1 MLGNPFSSA
10 GRFGPL
16 LERLLTSIIGEPH
29 AETWRQNVL
38 EMGLKLCVVLGSIVY
53 VPSVYLS
60 VQYEKWVVAVGDT
73 IAIVTVVLL
82 SRVRS
87 PGYQFRAVAFS
98 LVLYVLGLALLLE
111 VGPICQIY
119 LFGFSIIATL
129 LLGTRVGIF
138 AVALNTIS
146 LLIIGLAGY
155 ASPEMAVSWQPQMAV
170 GWVVTSMNFALVDT
184 VLVVSLGVVLTAL
197 ERIARRER
205 ETRDQLE
212 REHATLAATNA
223 ALDQQVRERQS
234 LESRL
239 AHTQRMEMVGRLA
252 GGVAHDFNNLLTV
265 VCGCSEM
272 LLSELPLDTP
282 VRALVEDIV
291 RAGQRGTALTR
302 QLLTFSRQQIL
313 QVEVFNL
320 NQVLLDTI
328 KLLARLLGED
338 VALQTTLDQAAGCV
352 KGDVGQVEQVVINLA
367 VNGRDAM
374 PRGGILTIE
383 TAAVDVPES
392 DPLLPPDAWPGRYV
406 RMAVSDT
413 GTGMLPEVQA
423 RMFDPFF
430 TTKPTG
436 RGTGLGL
443 ATVYG
448 IVRQSGGFLTVRSEI
463 GVGTTVAVYLP
474 QHEAEVTEP
483 QPTLAPVH
491 ESSGNE
497 MILVV
502 EDDESVRALTIAVL
516 KRQGYR
522 VEAAESGAAALAT
535 CDRMPTAFDLVLTDV
550 VMPGMSGRELAE
562 SLVARFPRLRVAFL
576 SGYTSDAILRHGVED
591 DRVAFLQKPYTPDA
605 LVRFVRGVLD
615 AAACGLSLESQVD
628 KY

>member
-1 MLGNPFSSA
+1 MLGNPFPSA
-10 GRFGPL
+10 GRFGSL
-16 LERLLTSIIGEPH
+16 LERLLASIIGELH
-29 AETWRQNVL
+29 AETWRRNVL
-38 EMGLKLCVVLGSIVY
+38 ELGLKLCTVLGSIVY

-60 VQYEKWVVAVGDT
+60 VLSEKWVVATADT
-73 IAIVTVVLL
+73 IAIVAIILL

-87 PGYQFRAVAFS
+87 SGYRFRSVAFS
-98 LVLYVLGLALLLE
+98 LVLYILGLALLVE

-119 LFGFSIIATL
+119 LFGFSILATL
-129 LLGTRVGIF
+129 LLGTRVGIV
-138 AVALNTIS
+138 AVILNAIS
-146 LLIIGLAGY
+146 LLVVGLAGS
-155 ASPEMAVSWQPQMAV
+155 ASPEMAVSWQPQMAMA
-170 GWVVTSMNFALVDT
+170 WIVTSMNFFLVNI

-197 ERIARRER
+197 ERTARRER

-212 REHATLAATNA
+212 REHAALAATNA

-239 AHTQRMEMVGRLA
+239 AHTQRMEMVGVLA

-265 VCGCSEM
+265 VCGCSEI
-272 LLSELPLDTP
+272 LLSELPVDAPL
-282 VRALVEDIV
+282 RGLVEDV
-291 RAGQRGTALTR
+291 ARAGQRGTSLTR
-302 QLLTFSRQQIL
+302 QLLAFSRQQIL
-313 QVEVFNL
+313 QVEAFNL
-320 NQVLLDTI
+320 NQALLDTI

-338 VALQTTLDQAAGCV
+338 VALQTRLDPAAGCV

-374 PRGGILTIE
+374 PRGGTLTIE
-383 TAAVDVPES
+383 TAAVDVPEP
-392 DPLLPPDAWPGRYV
+392 DPLLPPDVRPGRYV
-406 RMAVSDT
+406 RMAVIDT

-430 TTKPTG
+430 TTKPAG

-448 IVRQSGGFLTVRSEI
+448 IVRQSGGFLTVRSDVGI
-463 GVGTTVAVYLP
+463 GTTVAVYLP
-474 QHEAEVTEP
+474 QHEAEVTDPPSTSAPEP
-483 QPTLAPVH
+483 DAA
-491 ESSGNE
+491 GNE
-497 MILVV
+497 RILVV

-522 VEAAESGAAALAT
+522 VESAESGAAALAA

-562 SLVARFPRLRVAFL
+562 SLVARYPRLRVAFL
-576 SGYTSDAILRHGVED
+576 SGYTPDAILRHGIED
-591 DRVAFLQKPYTPDA
+591 DQVAFLQKPYTPDA

-615 AAACGLSLESQVD
+615 GDACGFTLEPQVD
-628 KY
+628 KC